1 MYPSQNQPMPA
12 YRGATQAGL
21 DGRTTVMRP
30 SGRDLNAASV
40 QRPSLQENPS
50 TSCPPSNMGWA
61 AAALLFFW
69 PLAFASFS
77 NAGSVATL
85 WLSGDRVG
93 AQHPPPRDQRSVAR
107 HHLPDLARPAPGS
120 APRAGVV
127 RDTDLPSLSAPRAL
141 TAVGCALL
149 VLGLILFVYSMTS
162 PVTLLVVAGQGS
174 AGGRAS
180 GGRHDVLPLS
190 SQ

>member
-30 SGRDLNAASV
+30 SGRDLNAASE

-93 AQHPPPRDQRSVAR
+93 AQHASDQAKK
-107 HHLPDLARPAPGS
+107 LGKY
-120 APRAGVV
+120 
-127 RDTDLPSLSAPRAL
+127 SLIAF
-141 TAVGCALL
+141 AV
-149 VLGLILFVYSMTS
+149 LFVLSIVLYVVVIASAVSSM
-162 PVTLLVVAGQGS
+162 S
-174 AGGRAS
+174 AYRA
-180 GGRHDVLPLS
+180 
-190 SQ
+190 

>member
-21 DGRTTVMRP
+21 AGRTTVMRP

-93 AQHPPPRDQRSVAR
+93 AQHASDQAKK
-107 HHLPDLARPAPGS
+107 LGKY
-120 APRAGVV
+120 
-127 RDTDLPSLSAPRAL
+127 SLIAF
-141 TAVGCALL
+141 AV
-149 VLGLILFVYSMTS
+149 LFVLSIVLYVVVIASAVSSM
-162 PVTLLVVAGQGS
+162 S
-174 AGGRAS
+174 AYRA
-180 GGRHDVLPLS
+180 
-190 SQ
+190 

>member
-93 AQHPPPRDQRSVAR
+93 AQHASDQAKK
-107 HHLPDLARPAPGS
+107 LGKY
-120 APRAGVV
+120 
-127 RDTDLPSLSAPRAL
+127 SLIAF
-141 TAVGCALL
+141 AV
-149 VLGLILFVYSMTS
+149 LFVLSIVLYVVVIASAVSSM
-162 PVTLLVVAGQGS
+162 S
-174 AGGRAS
+174 AYHA
-180 GGRHDVLPLS
+180 
-190 SQ
+190 

>member
-12 YRGATQAGL
+12 YRVASQAGL
-21 DGRTTVMRP
+21 DDRTTVMRP

-40 QRPSLQENPS
+40 QRPSLQEKPS

-93 AQHPPPRDQRSVAR
+93 AQHASDQAKK
-107 HHLPDLARPAPGS
+107 LGKY
-120 APRAGVV
+120 
-127 RDTDLPSLSAPRAL
+127 SLIAF
-141 TAVGCALL
+141 AV
-149 VLGLILFVYSMTS
+149 LFVLSIVLYVVVIASAVSSM
-162 PVTLLVVAGQGS
+162 S
-174 AGGRAS
+174 AYRA
-180 GGRHDVLPLS
+180 
-190 SQ
+190 

>member
-12 YRGATQAGL
+12 YRVASQAGL
-21 DGRTTVMRP
+21 DDRTTVMRP

-69 PLAFASFS
+69 PLAFAAFS

-93 AQHPPPRDQRSVAR
+93 AQHASDQAKK
-107 HHLPDLARPAPGS
+107 LGKY
-120 APRAGVV
+120 
-127 RDTDLPSLSAPRAL
+127 SLIAF
-141 TAVGCALL
+141 AV
-149 VLGLILFVYSMTS
+149 LFVLSIVLYVVVIASAVSSM
-162 PVTLLVVAGQGS
+162 A
-174 AGGRAS
+174 AYHA
-180 GGRHDVLPLS
+180 
-190 SQ
+190 

>member
-61 AAALLFFW
+61 AAALL
-69 PLAFASFS
+69 L
-77 NAGSVATL
+77 L
-85 WLSGDRVG
+85 
-93 AQHPPPRDQRSVAR
+93 
-107 HHLPDLARPAPGS
+107 
-120 APRAGVV
+120 
-127 RDTDLPSLSAPRAL
+127 L
-141 TAVGCALL
+141 T
-149 VLGLILFVYSMTS
+149 IK
-162 PVTLLVVAGQGS
+162 QI
-174 AGGRAS
+174 
-180 GGRHDVLPLS
+180 
-190 SQ
+190 

>member
-69 PLAFASFS
+69 PLAFAAFS

-93 AQHPPPRDQRSVAR
+93 AQHASDQAKK
-107 HHLPDLARPAPGS
+107 LGKY
-120 APRAGVV
+120 
-127 RDTDLPSLSAPRAL
+127 SLIAF
-141 TAVGCALL
+141 AV
-149 VLGLILFVYSMTS
+149 LFVLSIVLYVVVIASAVSSM
-162 PVTLLVVAGQGS
+162 S
-174 AGGRAS
+174 AYHA
-180 GGRHDVLPLS
+180 
-190 SQ
+190 

>member
-93 AQHPPPRDQRSVAR
+93 AQHASDQAKK
-107 HHLPDLARPAPGS
+107 LGKY
-120 APRAGVV
+120 
-127 RDTDLPSLSAPRAL
+127 SLIAF
-141 TAVGCALL
+141 AV
-149 VLGLILFVYSMTS
+149 LFVLSIVLYVVVIASAVSSM
-162 PVTLLVVAGQGS
+162 S
-174 AGGRAS
+174 AYRA
-180 GGRHDVLPLS
+180 
-190 SQ
+190 

>member
-1 MYPSQNQPMPA
+1 MYPNQNQPMPA

-93 AQHPPPRDQRSVAR
+93 AQHASDQAKK
-107 HHLPDLARPAPGS
+107 LGKY
-120 APRAGVV
+120 
-127 RDTDLPSLSAPRAL
+127 SLIAF
-141 TAVGCALL
+141 AV
-149 VLGLILFVYSMTS
+149 LFVLSIVLYVVVIASAVSSM
-162 PVTLLVVAGQGS
+162 S
-174 AGGRAS
+174 AYRA
-180 GGRHDVLPLS
+180 
-190 SQ
+190 